1 MVDGG
6 GMSAPELVPLATL
19 SATLGSS
26 LRIKNGPVGTRVV
39 AEVTGVTI
47 TGERLNATLASP
59 TSADWLT
66 VSPDGTMGTLDVR
79 ATLKTDDDEIIH
91 VEYSGRIDFAT
102 STAVSAPL
110 FQAGEAYGWLNRIQA
125 VGVGKAE
132 EGGIVYELY
141 EVRPG

>member
-1 MVDGG
+1 
-6 GMSAPELVPLATL
+6 MSAPELVPLATL

-79 ATLKTDDDEIIH
+79 ATLRTDDDEIVH
-91 VEYSGRIDFAT
+91 VEYNGRIDFAT
-102 STAVSAPL
+102 STAVTAPL
-110 FQAGEAYGWLNRIQA
+110 FQAGEKYDWLNRIQA
-125 VGVGKAE
+125 VGIGKAE

-141 EVRPG
+141 EVRPN

>member
-1 MVDGG
+1 
-6 GMSAPELVPLATL
+6 MSAPELVPLATMT
-19 SATLGSS
+19 ATLGSS

-39 AEVTGVTI
+39 AEVTGVTVE
-47 TGERLNATLASP
+47 GERLNATLASP

-66 VSPDGTMGTLDVR
+66 VSPDRTMGTLDVR
-79 ATLKTDDDEIIH
+79 ATLRTDDDEIVH

-110 FQAGEAYGWLNRIQA
+110 FQAGEAYDWLNRIQA
-125 VGVGKAE
+125 VGIGTAE
-132 EGGIVYELY
+132 EGKIVYELY

>member
-1 MVDGG
+1 
-6 GMSAPELVPLATL
+6 MSAPELVPLATL

-110 FQAGEAYGWLNRIQA
+110 FQAGEKYDWLNRIQA
-125 VGVGKAE
+125 VGIGKAQ

>member
-6 GMSAPELVPLATL
+6 AMSAPELVPLATL

-110 FQAGEAYGWLNRIQA
+110 FQAGEAYDWLNRIQA